1 MVAQEARQCGGE
13 PVIVVNAKARG
24 APAKTAFVPKGYSKE
39 GGERQVC
46 DWCASTV
53 FARENDERGED
64 SDEGTN
70 KVSNVCRRWVV
81 CRRVDFEDGDASQP

>member
-1 MVAQEARQCGGE
+1 MLVHVPPVACSDGHTRRRQELEHSYGE
-13 PVIVVNAKARG
+13 AAVIVNAKARG

-53 FARENDERGED
+53 FARYR
-64 SDEGTN
+64 T
-70 KVSNVCRRWVV
+70 V
-81 CRRVDFEDGDASQP
+81 QP

>member
-39 GGERQVC
+39 GGERQ
-46 DWCASTV
+46 
-53 FARENDERGED
+53 ARKEL
-64 SDEGTN
+64 
-70 KVSNVCRRWVV
+70 
-81 CRRVDFEDGDASQP
+81 